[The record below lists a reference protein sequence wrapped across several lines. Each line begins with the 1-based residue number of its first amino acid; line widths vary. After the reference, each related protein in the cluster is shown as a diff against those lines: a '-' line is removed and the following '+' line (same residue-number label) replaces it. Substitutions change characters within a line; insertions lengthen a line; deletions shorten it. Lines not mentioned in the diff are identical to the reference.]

1 MEKIRLGESLKL
13 IILISGDLG
22 KLGEVTL
29 NVGLK
34 EPFCFT
40 DEMKIRPIWD
50 SEAQQY
56 RRTATQCLRHRTRPN
71 QRSLS
76 LRL

>member
-1 MEKIRLGESLKL
+1 MEKIRLRESLKL

-22 KLGEVTL
+22 RLGEVTL

-40 DEMKIRPIWD
+40 DEMKIQPIWD
-50 SEAQQY
+50 SESAARLDVLLRSAFGIALM
-56 RRTATQCLRHRTRPN
+56 RR
-71 QRSLS
+71 
-76 LRL
+76 

>member
-50 SEAQQY
+50 SEAQQDGVLLRSAFGIALM
-56 RRTATQCLRHRTRPN
+56 RR
-71 QRSLS
+71 
-76 LRL
+76 

>member
-1 MEKIRLGESLKL
+1 MEKIRLRESLKL

-22 KLGEVTL
+22 RLGEVTL

-40 DEMKIRPIWD
+40 DEMKIQPIWD
-50 SEAQQY
+50 SEGAARLDVLLRSAFGIALM
-56 RRTATQCLRHRTRPN
+56 RR
-71 QRSLS
+71 
-76 LRL
+76 